1 MWNFLGLQC
10 LVEEFFGIVNVY
22 QCFFISNTLFDEVDR
37 ELGHEKKKVKLLD
50 RIYIVFKKISYRWL
64 KLMTCNYSCRE

>member
-37 ELGHEKKKVKLLD
+37 ELGHEKKKLN
-50 RIYIVFKKISYRWL
+50 
-64 KLMTCNYSCRE
+64 C